1 MITYPL
7 TLNELSSLYF
17 QLQQNGAFCR
27 GENKKHFDNLSLEEI
42 LAIALEESRWDF
54 RLLGILIDF
63 FQKNFIH
70 SKPFLLKNYIQKNQ
84 SPSVIGVVEEWVY
97 TLDTSSDIK
106 DFFALLT
113 KDLKQDDEY
122 KLFNVGQV
130 FILKNIQ
137 KEASNSLMQFKKWGF
152 LCSEIPLLKENLI
165 RDKKLHLYSKE
176 ERMNILKELLA
187 SYGEISLKEYLKA
200 IKHSVTRQHAR
211 LDILSYKGIKQK
223 GTTKGSVY
231 SLKK

>member
-7 TLNELSSLYF
+7 SLAELSSLYF

-27 GENKKHFDNLSLEEI
+27 GENKKHFDNLSLEEV

-70 SKPFLLKNYIQKNQ
+70 IKPFLLRNYIQKNK
-84 SPSVIGVVEEWVY
+84 SPEVIGVIQEWVY
-97 TLDTSSDIK
+97 TLNTSPDLK
-106 DFFALLT
+106 DFFTLLT
-113 KDLKQDDEY
+113 KDLKRDDEY
-122 KLFNVGQV
+122 KLFNVGQA

-137 KEASNSLMQFKKWGF
+137 KEATSSLMQYKKWGF

-165 RDKKLHLYSKE
+165 AEKRLHLYSKE
-176 ERMNILKELLA
+176 ERMNILKELLS
-187 SYGEISLKEYLKA
+187 SYGEISLQEYLKA
-200 IKHSVTRQHAR
+200 IKNSVTRQHAR
-211 LDILSYKGIKQK
+211 LDILSYKGIKHK
-223 GTTKGSVY
+223 GTTKGSIY
-231 SLKK
+231 SIKR